1 MTTSTATTATT
12 SAALAAVY
20 ADVTERHLQQRL
32 ATTCRLL
39 RVGHYHTFWSKF
51 SEPGFPDSVVAL
63 PPDRYPPPW
72 LLFVEVKRERGRLT
86 PAQRVWRARLE
97 RIAAGCPGV
106 AYVLLRPSTWH
117 ELERVLVAPDRD
129 ADDDA
134 REAQG

>member
-1 MTTSTATTATT
+1 MTSTAT

-72 LLFVEVKRERGRLT
+72 LLFVEIKTERGRLS
-86 PAQRVWRARLE
+86 PAQRVWRTRLE
-97 RIAAGCPGV
+97 LIADADPGV
-106 AYVLLRPSTWH
+106 AYVLLRPSTWPD
-117 ELERVLVAPDRD
+117 LERRLVAPDAAGVD
-129 ADDDA
+129 AAADQ
-134 REAQG
+134 EEVG